1 MSLNIDAKY
10 DLNKS
15 VDTTVNNLT
24 NKPAL
29 ALGNGI
35 SSIINLVFSPFTYL
49 EEKQRIRYQAK
60 IEKFQEEI
68 DAKISNI
75 PPENYKELNMQITG
89 IALENSKYCLESD
102 ELRNMFANLIA
113 KSMDSRFSSITHPS
127 FAEIIKQMSPLDAQN
142 LTLFQ
147 EGSLPIVE
155 YRLSTPDE
163 NGKKTGTY
171 GVIQTN
177 VFLSNNNVED
187 VVIQAESISNL
198 ERLGLIHI
206 SYDEYFADE
215 NKYANFSNTY
225 IYNYHKS
232 HGNTLN
238 IQKGNATATPLGKSF
253 IKVCLK

>member
-1 MSLNIDAKY
+1 MSLNIDAKM
-10 DLNKS
+10 DMSKS
-15 VDTTVNNLT
+15 VDTAVNNLT
-24 NKPAL
+24 NKPTL
-29 ALGNGI
+29 ALGTGL
-35 SSIINLVFSPFTYL
+35 SSIINIVFSPFNYL
-49 EEKQRIRYQAK
+49 SEKQKIRYQAK
-60 IEKFQEEI
+60 IKQFEKEI
-68 DAKISNI
+68 EAKMSNI
-75 PPENYKELNMQITG
+75 PPENYKELNMQMTG

-147 EGSLPIVE
+147 EQRLPIVE
-155 YRLSTPDE
+155 YRLSMPDE
-163 NGKKTGTY
+163 NGKKAGTY
-171 GVIQTN
+171 GVVQTN
-177 VFLSNNNVED
+177 VFLSNNNVKD
-187 VVIQAESISNL
+187 LVLQAESLSNL

-206 SYDEYFADE
+206 NYDEYFTDE